1 MWPLLNDILE
11 ENVKDIEQMLK
22 GSPVLSTFRFT
33 KIQLGK
39 SVSKILLK
47 IKLLKHLPQ
56 IRHQK
61 LLESRFMTKIF
72 MTMTS
77 LSILTYVTSVIVN

>member
-11 ENVKDIEQMLK
+11 ENVKEIEQMLK
-22 GSPVLSTFRFT
+22 ESPVLSTFRFT

-47 IKLLKHLPQ
+47 IKLLKHLP
-56 IRHQK
+56 
-61 LLESRFMTKIF
+61 
-72 MTMTS
+72 
-77 LSILTYVTSVIVN
+77 